1 MVKRC
6 LKNVIG
12 NAKRI
17 QFVRCSN
24 SANKNVC
31 EGDRLMMTKNSC
43 GRENVQFRKLLNAF
57 GMCGIEDMLM
67 AWEIWSGVVEVKVSD
82 VVIIGE
88 DVVPRHRGWDWL
100 LDWLSKVMEWSG
112 HQRLKL
118 VKLCNPLMPSKWFI
132 PSRYTYQ
139 WRT

>member
-24 SANKNVC
+24 SVNKNVC

-88 DVVPRHRGWDWL
+88 DVVPRHRGWD
-100 LDWLSKVMEWSG
+100 
-112 HQRLKL
+112 
-118 VKLCNPLMPSKWFI
+118 
-132 PSRYTYQ
+132 
-139 WRT
+139 